1 MHQLGDYPL
10 EDPPRVARLRTA
22 SATAADDAD
31 AAIALGVAL
40 SHAGCNY
47 EASFRLRPLRATW
60 KATPVEAQA
69 TASLAAQAWWNKH
82 GLEFAR
88 LKGAGDRA
96 GALTL
101 LDTRATDYW
110 DQPPLLMHLSE
121 FAAEDL
127 EYDLAAHLLHRV
139 AILADRG
146 LPKMDMSAFA
156 YVPRAGLVDLL
167 LQQGQAA
174 DARAAYGKLTPN
186 PGNAMGHQILGIRTL
201 VAVGEDDQAMVETAE
216 LLITAEAKRT
226 GYSKEIRLDFV
237 ESSADLDGL
246 RACPDWQAMLDDPR
260 SFLSEHRSRG
270 K

>member
-1 MHQLGDYPL
+1 MHRLGEYPL
-10 EDPPRVARLRTA
+10 EDPPEVARLRAALANA
-22 SATAADDAD
+22 SNDPD
-31 AAIALGVAL
+31 AAISLGLAL
-40 SHAGCNY
+40 SRAGCNY
-47 EASFRLRPLRATW
+47 EASFLLRPLRASW
-60 KATPVEAQA
+60 KATPAEAQA
-69 TASLAAQAWWNKH
+69 QAALAAQAWWNKH

-121 FAAEDL
+121 FGAEDL

-167 LQQGQAA
+167 LRRGQAA
-174 DARAAYGKLTPN
+174 DARAAYDKLTPN

-201 VAVGEDDQAMVETAE
+201 VAAGEDDQAMEETAE
-216 LLITAEAKRT
+216 LLITAEAKRS
-226 GYSKEIRLDFV
+226 GYSREIRLDFV
-237 ESSADLDGL
+237 GSSADLDRL
-246 RACPDWQAMLDDPR
+246 RSRPDWPAMLDDPR
-260 SFLSEHRSRG
+260 SYLSERRSRG
-270 K
+270 